1 MTARVKLYFD
11 GGWRPATGMEI
22 AVVVRG
28 ETRITRDLGPGSS
41 MAAEWI
47 ALIEALRTAQAMML
61 DDFVLLGDSRAVIDQ
76 ATGRTTSRGENAH
89 HRATFCALAAK
100 MPRIRHIPRAQ
111 NFAGIALAALHP
123 R

>member
-1 MTARVKLYFD
+1 MIGRVKLYFD

-28 ETRITRDLGPGSS
+28 EARIIRDLGPGSS
-41 MAAEWI
+41 MAAEWL
-47 ALIEALRTAQAMML
+47 ALIEALRTAQAMTL

-76 ATGRTTSRGENAH
+76 ATGRVPSRGANAH
-89 HRATFCALAAK
+89 HRATFLALAGE
-100 MPRIRHIPRAQ
+100 MPRIRHIQRAQ
-111 NFAGIALAALHP
+111 NLAGIALAALHP